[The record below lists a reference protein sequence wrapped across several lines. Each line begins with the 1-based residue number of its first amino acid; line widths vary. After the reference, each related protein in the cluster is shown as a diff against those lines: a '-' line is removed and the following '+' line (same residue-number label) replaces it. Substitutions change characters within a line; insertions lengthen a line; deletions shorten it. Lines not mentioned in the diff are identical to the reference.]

1 MSQAARVFDPH
12 SCPLSVPVAHGG
24 GVIQGPGATSVVI
37 GHLPAATLGT
47 ACACGLG
54 PPNRIVGGS
63 SSVVIDGSPAARAG
77 DPTSHGGSILA
88 GCSSVI
94 IG

>member
-1 MSQAARVFDPH
+1 M
-12 SCPLSVPVAHGG
+12 SVPVAHVGG
-24 GVIQGPGATSVVI
+24 IIQGPGVNSVSI
-37 GHLPAATLGT
+37 GRLPAATEGT
-47 ACACGLG
+47 TCACGLG
-54 PPNRIVGGS
+54 PTNRIVAGS
-63 SSVVIDGSPAARAG
+63 RSVVIDRHAAARVG